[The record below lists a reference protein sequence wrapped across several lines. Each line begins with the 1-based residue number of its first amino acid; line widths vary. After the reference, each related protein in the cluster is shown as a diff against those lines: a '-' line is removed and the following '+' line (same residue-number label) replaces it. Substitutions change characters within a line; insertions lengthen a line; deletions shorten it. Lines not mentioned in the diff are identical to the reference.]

1 MVLQPS
7 CQAHGVQI
15 CREPS
20 LQGSFPNNSHS
31 YVVKVSTV
39 FVTPLPD
46 SLEIQRMVFTGKALR
61 NFIRGRLLGGICG
74 SQAAAKGC
82 RFETKQTGYSSVQ
95 GFNSANGL
103 YCCWSLEWLNLL
115 LAWLRSSNLLVTQ
128 RHRETV
134 LMCLNVS
141 CFTLIWNKLFLI
153 HTCPN
158 NEKRFPCDQRFSIL
172 ADPTAFSPRTA
183 FTSWNDA

>member
-15 CREPS
+15 YREPS

-46 SLEIQRMVFTGKALR
+46 SLEIQRMVFTGRALR

-115 LAWLRSSNLLVTQ
+115 LAWLRSSNLLATQ
-128 RHRETV
+128 WNCSNV
-134 LMCLNVS
+134 LECFLFYPNLKQVVFNTYIKINALTTKNVS
-141 CFTLIWNKLFLI
+141 RVISDF
-153 HTCPN
+153 
-158 NEKRFPCDQRFSIL
+158 QS
-172 ADPTAFSPRTA
+172 
-183 FTSWNDA
+183 